1 MYTTA
6 SDSVDLNLSLASA
19 PLHLRSSPSPSA
31 IASASSPYLSRR
43 ALFSNVP
50 KICSESMSG
59 NPSAYYTLIFA
70 PKNETEKSKDY
81 SCGYGVS
88 KRSLAANHS
97 PLKQAASARTKQ
109 SSKGKASRDAVSA
122 ATGINADLLDNLNLG
137 GNYRYDNSLGLLTK
151 KFISLLQEA
160 EDGTLDLNHS
170 ADVLEVAKR
179 RIYDITNV
187 LEGIGLIEKTTKSRI
202 RWKGFR
208 STRSRGLDNQAST
221 LKGEIEYLNA
231 EDCRLDNCIREKLEQ
246 IRTLESDVNCQKSLF
261 LTEEDIMSLPHF
273 RDKTVI
279 AIKAPY
285 ASSIEVPD
293 PCEELDFSE
302 RQYMQYRLVLRSTTG
317 PIDLFLLS
325 KQGKQHE
332 DITIKHE
339 KPLDAVSAADKMDD
353 AYLSLRPCSLNST
366 ASKLSGIHK
375 IVPSHNSIDDDYWL
389 RSEEEVSATDLWG
402 I

>member
-1 MYTTA
+1 MSTTTA
-6 SDSVDLNLSLASA
+6 SEDLDLNLSLAN
-19 PLHLRSSPSPSA
+19 PLHIVKSSSSSPSA
-31 IASASSPYLSRR
+31 PYRSRR
-43 ALFSNVP
+43 PLFSNISV
-50 KICSESMSG
+50 SG
-59 NPSAYYTLIFA
+59 NPCPSSTFLFS
-70 PKNETEKSKDY
+70 PKNETEQSKDY
-81 SCGYGVS
+81 SCAYGVS
-88 KRSLAANHS
+88 KRILAANYS

-109 SSKGKASRDAVSA
+109 SSKGKASRDAISA
-122 ATGINADLLDNLNLG
+122 AKGTNADQLDNLNLG

-208 STRSRGLDNQAST
+208 SPRSRGLDNQVST

-246 IRTLESDVNCQKSLF
+246 IRTLESDMNCQKSLF

-302 RQYMQYRLVLRSTTG
+302 RQYRQYRLVLRSTTG

-325 KQGKQHE
+325 KQARQHE
-332 DITIKHE
+332 DITRKHE
-339 KPLDAVSAADKMDD
+339 KPLDELEKMDY
-353 AYLSLRPCSLNST
+353 AYLSPVRPCSLNST
-366 ASKLSGIHK
+366 ASKLSGVHK

-402 I
+402 IE